1 MGGKPARRAVLALL
15 CAALAA
21 GIVFFLLYKQRPPA
35 ELPVLDGPSASAAAG
50 EDASFSI
57 LFIDVGQ
64 ADSMLVR
71 CGDESMLVDGGNVGD
86 SDLVATVLQK
96 QGVGELDYAVCT
108 HAHEDHAGGIP
119 GALHTTKVNK
129 LYCPVKEADSRY
141 FQNLLKEAGVQN
153 LEITVPKPDETFSLG
168 GATVQILGPRED
180 YSETNNTSIVLMI
193 TYGRTKFLLTGD
205 MEAAA
210 EKDLVEAGC
219 DLDADL
225 LKAGH
230 HGSGGS
236 SSYVF
241 LKEVTPEYVIVSCG
255 QDNDYGH
262 PHEEAMSRFRDA
274 EARVYRTDYQGD
286 ILAESDGNTITITTA
301 RNQDVETNAAPGSGE
316 GFVPYYIGN
325 SSSKKFH
332 RPDCSGLPENDR
344 RVRFESR
351 EEAVAA
357 GYTACSRC
365 KP

>member
-1 MGGKPARRAVLALL
+1 MGKLSKPARLAILAFLLALL
-15 CAALAA
+15 AA
-21 GIVFFLLYKQRPPA
+21 GMFLLLREEQTPA
-35 ELPVLDGPSASAAAG
+35 ALPVLDGPPASANPEA
-50 EDASFSI
+50 FSI

-71 CGDESMLVDGGNVGD
+71 CGGESMLVDGGNVAD
-86 SDLVATVLQK
+86 SDLVATVLEK
-96 QGVGELDYAVCT
+96 QGVDELDYVVCT

-119 GALHTTKVNK
+119 GALHTTKVGK
-129 LYCPVKEADSRY
+129 LLCPVREADSRY
-141 FQNLLKEAGVQN
+141 FQSLLKEADAQG
-153 LEITVPKPDETFSLG
+153 LEITVPEPDETFYLG
-168 GATVQILGPRED
+168 GAAVQVLGPRKD
-180 YSETNNTSIVLMI
+180 YDEPNNTSIILML
-193 TYGRTKFLLTGD
+193 TYGATKFLLTGD

-210 EKDLVEAGC
+210 EKDLLEAGC
-219 DLDADL
+219 ALDADL

-236 SSYVF
+236 SSYAF
-241 LKEVTPEYVIVSCG
+241 LREVTPEYVIVSCG

-262 PHEEAMSRFRDA
+262 PHEEAMSRFRDV

-301 RNQDVETNAAPGSGE
+301 RNQNVVTNAAPGSGE

-332 RPDCSGLPENDR
+332 RPDCSGLPGEDR

-351 EEAVAA
+351 EEAAAA
-357 GYTACSRC
+357 GYSPCGIC